1 MSKFPITVLL
11 CVLTLAATPFIRA
24 ETTPSVEERLQ
35 RIEKALARLE
45 EHLNYKVSSEAL
57 APTLK
62 EYGEL
67 KHQLGWDG
75 KSPIT
80 VVKPAGK
87 EKSLSVGGFVQLQG
101 EAGDAPDSRFNGIND
116 RFLIRRA
123 RLNIK
128 GTFAEHFDFALQS
141 EFGNN
146 AISGVSGYRLQATDV
161 FVNWSKYEKANITI
175 GQFKTPFGYEQ
186 LLSDTKVLF
195 IERSLPNDL
204 LTFGRQAG
212 VAASG
217 SFVNKRIT
225 YSAGIF
231 NGNGSNSGNN
241 DNDQFMYVAR
251 TGVVAWSAK
260 PGKLVFGIDG
270 AQSRDTGTTFT
281 GERTAWSA
289 DSQFTYGPL
298 DFAAEYFRQH
308 LDRNSGTDTSADG
321 WYAQAGWYLPGRK
334 WQLLAR
340 YETYDPNTALSH
352 DDSHDWTMGASY
364 YLKGDDLKFSLNYIL
379 GDPAGPLD
387 SEGRLLGRFQIIY

>member
-1 MSKFPITVLL
+1 MTKFCRILL
-11 CVLTLAATPFIRA
+11 LGVTTLSTISFVQADELTF
-24 ETTPSVEERLQ
+24 EQ
-35 RIEKALARLE
+35 RLARLE
-45 EHLNYKVSSEAL
+45 QAVLRIESRLGDTVSAEEL

-62 EYGEL
+62 EFSDL
-67 KHQLGWDG
+67 SRQLGWDG
-75 KSPIT
+75 KTPLT
-80 VVKPAGK
+80 VVKAAGK

-128 GTFAEHFDFALQS
+128 GSFAEHFDFALQS

-146 AISGVSGYRLQATDV
+146 AISGVSGYRLQATDL
-161 FVNWSKYEKANITI
+161 FVNWNKYEKANLTL

-204 LTFGRQAG
+204 LTFGRQVG
-212 VAASG
+212 IAASG
-217 SFVNKRIT
+217 SFAGKRII
-225 YSAGIF
+225 YSAGLF

-251 TGVVAWSAK
+251 TGVVAWTGK
-260 PGKLVFGIDG
+260 PGKLSLGVD
-270 AQSRDTGTTFT
+270 AARSVDTGANFT

-289 DSQFTYGPL
+289 DAQLTAGAFDL
-298 DFAAEYFRQH
+298 AAEYLHQH
-308 LDRNSGTDTSADG
+308 LDRATGTDTTADG
-321 WYAQAGWYLPGRK
+321 WYAQAGYYLPGKK
-334 WQLLAR
+334 WQLLTR
-340 YETYDPNTALSH
+340 FETYDPNTAIAN
-352 DDSHDWTMGASY
+352 DDSHDWTFGASY

-379 GDPAGPLD
+379 GDPAGPLKD
-387 SEGRLLGRFQIIY
+387 QGRLLGRLQLIY

>member
-1 MSKFPITVLL
+1 MPKFAPVILL
-11 CVLTLAATPFIRA
+11 SVFSLAAVPFATAA
-24 ETTPSVEERLQ
+24 EATVEERLQ
-35 RIEKALARLE
+35 RIESALARLE
-45 EHLNYKVSSEAL
+45 ARVNNTVPADEL

-62 EYGEL
+62 EYREL
-67 KHQLGWDG
+67 TRQLGWDG

-80 VVKPAGK
+80 VVKPSGK
-87 EKSLSVGGFVQLQG
+87 EKVLSVGGFVQLQG

-128 GTFAEHFDFALQS
+128 GSFAEHFDFALQS

-161 FVNWSKYEKANITI
+161 FVNWNKYEKANLTL

-212 VAASG
+212 LAASG
-217 SFVNKRIT
+217 SFADKRIT
-225 YSAGIF
+225 YSAGLF
-231 NGNGSNSGNN
+231 NGNGANSGNN
-241 DNDQFMYVAR
+241 DNDQFMYMAR
-251 TGVVAWSAK
+251 ATGVAWSGK
-260 PGKLVFGIDG
+260 PGKLTAGIN
-270 AQSRDTGTTFT
+270 AARSVDTGAAFT

-289 DSQFTYGPL
+289 DTQLTYGPW
-298 DFAAEYFRQH
+298 DFAAEYFHQH
-308 LDRNSGTDTSADG
+308 LDRAAGVDTSADG
-321 WYAQAGWYLPGRK
+321 WYVQAGWYLPGRK
-334 WQLLAR
+334 WQLLTR
-340 YETYDPNTALSH
+340 YETYDPNTAISR
-352 DDSHDWTMGASY
+352 DDSHDWTVGASY
-364 YLKGDDLKFSLNYIL
+364 YLKGEDLKFSLNYIL

-387 SEGRLLGRFQIIY
+387 SEGRLLGRFQVVY